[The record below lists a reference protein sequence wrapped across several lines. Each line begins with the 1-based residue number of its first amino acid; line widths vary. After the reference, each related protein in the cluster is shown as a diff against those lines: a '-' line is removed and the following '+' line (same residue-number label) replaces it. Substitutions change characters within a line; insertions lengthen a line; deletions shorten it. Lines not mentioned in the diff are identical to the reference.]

1 MCDFTDGLTTFALAC
16 GEQHCVGAHGYFCE
30 AEQQVRQA
38 QCMMLRPTPD
48 AAPQPAPKYQGRV
61 DVEIRPAYNQGGR
74 WYFEVS
80 GGFVTDDDC
89 ERTKVAGCAV
99 TVCAYPL
106 SRSTF
111 AAPGK
116 MSVGPTLVGGNYS
129 WTPGAAWLD
138 FSSDTNDWAA
148 GELVH
153 VAWTGDRVPSGN
165 VSVASPRTA
174 EFSAYALETQRQAR
188 TSDRA
193 LQWPAI
199 ASSIVVRLT
208 QKRDARERVVE
219 CAFPANSTGGAI
231 PQAALAMLPAWSN
244 NFDFIEEIFGV
255 DTRETRAGELLV
267 TLRVLRGVNRE
278 QFVRFR

>member
-1 MCDFTDGLTTFALAC
+1 MHKRRLTKIAIVNEMHPGAFARRRRAGLDGPQRSRRLVTCAFWMSVFVSATASGSGGSSANCVCDLTDGRTTFTLAC

-38 QCMMLRPTPD
+38 QCMMLPPTPD

-111 AAPGK
+111 ATPGK

-129 WTPGAAWLD
+129 WTPG
-138 FSSDTNDWAA
+138 S
-148 GELVH
+148 
-153 VAWTGDRVPSGN
+153 
-165 VSVASPRTA
+165 
-174 EFSAYALETQRQAR
+174 
-188 TSDRA
+188 
-193 LQWPAI
+193 
-199 ASSIVVRLT
+199 
-208 QKRDARERVVE
+208 
-219 CAFPANSTGGAI
+219 
-231 PQAALAMLPAWSN
+231 AWSS
-244 NFDFIEEIFGV
+244 
-255 DTRETRAGELLV
+255 A
-267 TLRVLRGVNRE
+267 
-278 QFVRFR
+278 RFRRIRLVGRYRRLRFRCFRLGQTILILSRKSLAWIRAKPVQVSFW